1 MKTYTLSDYRQ
12 HKDYK
17 AILSKKGVSL
27 PEFEQ
32 KSENEQLNMLMQW
45 FKEEKKRITK
55 PKNKQVKTISE
66 LQKEVMYNPSL
77 DDREKVVRWKE
88 LESIKNKENE
98 IKDKED
104 RLVAEKEELKKL
116 KLKYNL

>member
-1 MKTYTLSDYRQ
+1 MKIYTLSDYRQ

-27 PEFEQ
+27 SEFEQ

-66 LQKEVMYNPSL
+66 LQKEVMYNSSL